1 MLWRALGHIKG
12 GRYVDVGAND
22 PVSDSVSC
30 AFYERGWQGVHIEPM
45 TAYAET
51 LREARPGDTVIEA
64 AVSTTPEHVVFFD
77 VADTGLS
84 TSQQIHAD
92 EAASRFGSD
101 RVTKLE
107 VPTVTLAKVL
117 KDAGDP
123 IHWLKV
129 DVEGSEAD
137 ALESWGEAEQR
148 PWIVVVESTL
158 PNSNTESFKD
168 WEPELTARDYRFV
181 YFDGLNRFYVHKDHE
196 DLADAFKVGPNFF
209 DDFEVAEGAA
219 YTVSLTLDLQQTRA
233 ELSDTKRTFHEVM
246 RDALAAQ
253 ANEASDNRVR
263 MDAEI
268 ANLRQ
273 QIHDVHAQLQG
284 AQAKV
289 AELDAERHKN
299 RAEITETHLRLQD
312 RLKELQ
318 ETHLRL
324 QESERELHDT
334 HLRLQGSEKELH
346 DTHLRL
352 QGSEKELHET
362 HGRLQESER
371 ELHETHGR
379 LQGSEKEL
387 HETHGRLHESKTE
400 LHETHL
406 RLVEALDQQ
415 EALRQQNE
423 NFEAHFAHQSRQFT
437 EALSRERAAADLY
450 QARLLEEAAKERNS
464 LNEEIEAA
472 RREGLDRSEAI
483 ERDFRNS
490 LSWRLATPVRVAGI
504 LARTGAGTAKSA
516 IRRGLSLGLDLVR
529 RHEWLKK
536 PVLRA
541 ASVSPALSRRLVRFG
556 QLRAPEGIRVPPPEP
571 GGPPCIL
578 HPDAESVRAWAS
590 VLELKA
596 AATGS
601 DL

>member
-1 MLWRALGHIKG
+1 
-12 GRYVDVGAND
+12 
-22 PVSDSVSC
+22 
-30 AFYERGWQGVHIEPM
+30 
-45 TAYAET
+45 
-51 LREARPGDTVIEA
+51 
-64 AVSTTPEHVVFFD
+64 
-77 VADTGLS
+77 
-84 TSQQIHAD
+84 
-92 EAASRFGSD
+92 D

-137 ALESWGEAEQR
+137 ALESWGKAEQR

-324 QESERELHDT
+324 QESE
-334 HLRLQGSEKELH
+334 KELH

-352 QGSEKELHET
+352 QGAEKELHET
-362 HGRLQESER
+362 HGRLQGAET

-379 LQGSEKEL
+379 LQ
-387 HETHGRLHESKTE
+387 
-400 LHETHL
+400 
-406 RLVEALDQQ
+406 
-415 EALRQQNE
+415 
-423 NFEAHFAHQSRQFT
+423 
-437 EALSRERAAADLY
+437 
-450 QARLLEEAAKERNS
+450 
-464 LNEEIEAA
+464 
-472 RREGLDRSEAI
+472 
-483 ERDFRNS
+483 
-490 LSWRLATPVRVAGI
+490 
-504 LARTGAGTAKSA
+504 
-516 IRRGLSLGLDLVR
+516 
-529 RHEWLKK
+529 
-536 PVLRA
+536 
-541 ASVSPALSRRLVRFG
+541 
-556 QLRAPEGIRVPPPEP
+556 
-571 GGPPCIL
+571 
-578 HPDAESVRAWAS
+578 
-590 VLELKA
+590 
-596 AATGS
+596 
-601 DL
+601 